1 METIRALHRTQLLN
15 HSFVNG
21 FYPNLSQ
28 YAEICAQTVQ
38 SEPSGV
44 VSSQQLTGEPER
56 NHPFAKP
63 FWGPNNSNEGSN
75 PSLSAIS

>member
-1 METIRALHRTQLLN
+1 MPLSRARNEQRALCG
-15 HSFVNG
+15 SG
-21 FYPNLSQ
+21 CFYPNLSQ
-28 YAEICAQTVQ
+28 CPANRAQTVQ

-63 FWGPNNSNEGSN
+63 LVE
-75 PSLSAIS
+75 LIL